1 MGPGLLSTPAYGVW
15 LVLNTQRG
23 DGVAV
28 GGRIV
33 LALVSRLGNLRSEQ
47 PTKHW
52 QRAAHVHGM
61 PSIPIGSL
69 HGTVALPRSRRIG
82 TQGLGTPR
90 RAISRQVAGFF
101 ATLSILSS
109 QNSPGF
115 RTIFMRKVAGP
126 NIRRQATRT
135 DKGASQKTRLMRLEA
150 VASRR
155 PRLKAVGSHR
165 LQLIAVAV
173 GSRRLQLT
181 AVVATSLVASPAC
194 STTSSHT
201 RPVRR

>member
-1 MGPGLLSTPAYGVW
+1 
-15 LVLNTQRG
+15 
-23 DGVAV
+23 
-28 GGRIV
+28 
-33 LALVSRLGNLRSEQ
+33 
-47 PTKHW
+47 
-52 QRAAHVHGM
+52 M
-61 PSIPIGSL
+61 PSIPIGCL
-69 HGTVALPRSRRIG
+69 HGTVALPRFRRIG
-82 TQGLGTPR
+82 MQGLGTPR

-109 QNSPGF
+109 QNSPGFRTIFMRKVAGPNIRRQAMRTDKGASQKTPGF

-165 LQLIAVAV
+165 LQLTV
-173 GSRRLQLT
+173 
-181 AVVATSLVASPAC
+181 VVATSLVASPAC

>member
-1 MGPGLLSTPAYGVW
+1 M
-15 LVLNTQRG
+15 
-23 DGVAV
+23 
-28 GGRIV
+28 
-33 LALVSRLGNLRSEQ
+33 ALVSRLGNLRSEQ

-61 PSIPIGSL
+61 PSIPIGCL
-69 HGTVALPRSRRIG
+69 HGTVALPRFRRIG
-82 TQGLGTPR
+82 MQGLGTPR

-115 RTIFMRKVAGP
+115 RTILMRKVAGP
-126 NIRRQATRT
+126 NIRRQARRT
-135 DKGASQKTRLMRLEA
+135 DKGARQKTRLMRLEA

-155 PRLKAVGSHR
+155 PRLKAVWSHR